1 MSLQRESLKKYNP
14 FGNKINQKG
23 NSKYLRLKIQEN
35 YLLYIVFP
43 FTTMLKW
50 KQSAHDKGALG
61 NTNTLLHKAPIQG
74 HSVNPDI
81 LG

>member
-14 FGNKINQKG
+14 FGNKLNKKG
-23 NSKYLRLKIQEN
+23 NSNYLHLKIQEN

-43 FTTMLKW
+43 FTTMLKR

-61 NTNTLLHKAPIQG
+61 NVVQSPYSKSYCQ
-74 HSVNPDI
+74 SRY